1 MALRKEDFHDL
12 DFLSREELSSDGY
25 SVYASG
31 SIVHIASSFVSGNK
45 IVTTDFFL
53 RSIDDPVQIGD
64 RVCIYNAEDADGY
77 YTVKEILN
85 DYSFSVEE
93 DVEEVSFGE
102 MHFMH
107 PAGAKSIG
115 FDPAGMTSITAR
127 NLQDAIKEIAVN
139 SSGISQATHENLDTL
154 THHIAEDGYSLVT
167 YDANKVMNYTIYS
180 DNTMDKKIREYQLS
194 YNINPC
200 HTQVSSVHIIQY
212 NAAGAPVN
220 TLTETF
226 GYLGNKIVSITSVK
240 T

>member
-25 SVYASG
+25 LVYASG
-31 SIVHIASSFVSGNK
+31 SIVHIVSSLVSGNK

-53 RSIDDPVQIGD
+53 RSIDDPVQVGD

-85 DYSFSVEE
+85 DYSFSVAE

-107 PAGAKSIG
+107 PPGAKFIG
-115 FDPAGMTSITAR
+115 FDPTGMTSITSR
-127 NLQDAIKEIAVN
+127 NLQDAIKEIAIN
-139 SSGISQATHENLDTL
+139 SVGISEATHENLDTL

-167 YDANKVMNYTIYS
+167 YNANKVMNYTIYT
-180 DNTMDKKIREYQLS
+180 DNTMNKKIREYQLS